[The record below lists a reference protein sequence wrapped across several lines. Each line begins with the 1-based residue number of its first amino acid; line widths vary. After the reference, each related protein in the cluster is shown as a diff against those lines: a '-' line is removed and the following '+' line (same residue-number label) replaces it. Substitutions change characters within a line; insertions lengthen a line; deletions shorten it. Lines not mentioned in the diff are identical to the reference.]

1 MIVVANA
8 NKSFG
13 KIDAIKDI
21 SLNIEEKQVFGLL
34 GTNGAGKSTLLR
46 LIAGIYKCDK
56 GSIIVDSMQVWDRPE
71 AKKNVF
77 YISDEQFFYANA
89 TPEAAVKTY
98 QVYYPGFDT
107 ARAMELFEK
116 FKLTPDRKI
125 STFSKGMKKQ
135 LSIILGLCSGAEYL
149 LCDETFDG
157 LDPVMRQAIKALF
170 VKDMEERG
178 LTPIIASH
186 NLRELE
192 DICDHIGLLHEGGV
206 VLSQDMMALKCNHHR
221 VQMVVDPSAD
231 AVIAEELD
239 IIKMERRG
247 KLLTFTAKGEEDVI
261 AEVVKDYDPVYWELV
276 PLSLEEIFISE
287 MEVSGYE
294 ISNIL

>member
-1 MIVVANA
+1 MIVVKNA
-8 NKSFG
+8 SKSFE
-13 KIDAIKDI
+13 KTEAIKNI
-21 SLNIEEKQVFGLL
+21 SLYIEGRQVFGLL

-46 LIAGIYKCDK
+46 LMAGIYKCDK
-56 GSIIVDSMQVWDRPE
+56 GSILVDDQKVWDCPE

-89 TPEAAVKTY
+89 TPAAAAKTY
-98 QVYYPGFDT
+98 QVYYPAFDM
-107 ARAMELFEK
+107 ARATELFQK
-116 FKLTPDRKI
+116 FNLKPDRKI

-135 LSIILGLCSGAEYL
+135 LSIIMGLCSGAKYL

-170 VKDMEERG
+170 AKDMEERG

-221 VQMVVDPSAD
+221 VQMVVPSTAD
-231 AVIAEELD
+231 EVIAQELQ

-247 KLLTFTAKGEEDVI
+247 KLLTFTAKGEEDEI

-287 MEVSGYE
+287 MEGNGYE
-294 ISNIL
+294 ISNVL